1 MRDRPPIKYPLGDW
15 VNNRNNSLEEQVT
28 ETQKAIDTYE
38 FMIANNHRD
47 ARFMKQELVLR
58 YSRLNALKDVLEN
71 PRLGKEQS
79 NICRKIVQ
87 ELVETRQ
94 RGTLWKNPS
103 VSWKQ
108 LEGECKKVAHRFPN
122 MRTHVQN
129 VIRLWEYNWG

>member
-79 NICRKIVQ
+79 NVCRKIVQ
-87 ELVETRQ
+87 GLIETRQ
-94 RGTLWKNPS
+94 GGTLWKNPC
-103 VSWKQ
+103 VSSDQ
-108 LEGECKKVAHRFPN
+108 LQSECKKVADRFPN
-122 MRTHVQN
+122 MQNHVLN
-129 VIRLWEYNWG
+129 VIRLWQYNWR

>member
-15 VNNRNNSLEEQVT
+15 INNRNNSLEEQVT

-47 ARFMKQELVLR
+47 AHSMKQELVLR

-79 NICRKIVQ
+79 NVCRKIV
-87 ELVETRQ
+87 EGLVETRQ
-94 RGTLWKNPS
+94 GGTLRNNPFLS
-103 VSWKQ
+103 SKQ
-108 LEGECKKVAHRFPN
+108 LQSECRKVVHRFPN
-122 MRTHVQN
+122 MQSHVIN
-129 VIRLWEYNWG
+129 VTRLWEYNWR